1 MTTGSI
7 GACRRL
13 AHYAPGAWLKCKHD
27 SDIVNYNTESIDDS
41 LLAKTMANSLMKIKN
56 LLAMGGIAIA
66 AVALYGCNTDGKAAQ
81 TKQPSVD
88 AVPVEVAAAARA
100 PISANYSGTA
110 SLVADHEAQVV
121 AKTSGVIKK
130 LYVEEGDSVKAGQLL
145 AEIDDLDARSK
156 LASAEAQMHKSEA
169 TFAHA
174 EAAIPKQLIPQFEY
188 EQDKYDLQDKRAA
201 MESAR
206 LQLEYTRVLAPV
218 EGIIAERSVKVGNM
232 LQANQ
237 NVFRIVGM
245 DPLQAVLNVPERQ
258 LGILKSGQ
266 AVQLEADALPG
277 QKFTGVILRI
287 APVVDSNSGTFRV
300 TTQFRDKTGTLKP
313 GMFARIDIVYD
324 HHDDALTVPRS
335 ALVEEDGET
344 AVFVVEK
351 ATPESSVA
359 TKNAATAET
368 KAAIAPPADSFV
380 AHRRLV
386 KVGYTDSDHVEIRS
400 GIDEGARVIT
410 VGRNAV
416 RDGTA
421 VQVIGTGKPQAV
433 ADTKPAGAKG

>member
-1 MTTGSI
+1 
-7 GACRRL
+7 
-13 AHYAPGAWLKCKHD
+13 
-27 SDIVNYNTESIDDS
+27 
-41 LLAKTMANSLMKIKN
+41 MANLLMKLKYF
-56 LLAMGGIAIA
+56 LAMSGIAA
-66 AVALYGCNTDGKAAQ
+66 AACVLSACGTDGKAAQ
-81 TKQPSVD
+81 TKQATVD
-88 AVPVEVAAAARA
+88 AVPVEVAAASRA

-121 AKTSGVIKK
+121 AKTNGVVMK
-130 LYVEEGDSVKAGQLL
+130 LHVEEGDTVKAGQLL
-145 AEIDDLDARSK
+145 AEIDDSDARSK

-201 MESAR
+201 METAR
-206 LQLEYTRVLAPV
+206 LQLAYTRILAPV
-218 EGIIAERSVKVGNM
+218 DGIIAERSVKVGNM

-258 LGILKSGQ
+258 LGILKAGQ

-277 QKFTGVILRI
+277 KQFTGTILRI

-300 TTQFRDKTGTLKP
+300 TTQFHDKTGILKP

-324 HHDDALTVPRS
+324 HREDALTVPRS

-351 ATPESSVA
+351 EVSKAIPAA
-359 TKNAATAET
+359 TKKDAAGAAEAKTAST
-368 KAAIAPPADSFV
+368 PAPDSLV
-380 AHRRLV
+380 AHRKLV
-386 KVGYTDSDHVEIRS
+386 KVGYSDSDHIEIRS

-421 VQVIGTGKPQAV
+421 VQVIGAAKPQAL
-433 ADTKPAGAKG
+433 AEAKPAAGANG